1 MKVDKCSCCFSVCVL
16 AVVVRDVA
24 YVMFLLLQFSLT
36 CFLIMRNVVLDMFV
50 CPWHVMF
57 PWHVFDI
64 PYFPYWKLLSALEHS
79 GACVIDALH
88 WAASHGEAL
97 VVRDLAYVRNVLAV
111 VVCSWSCMMFLILRN
126 VRRCDRTGSRFCCC
140 STAWDGHS
148 WHSTPTLGEFNKTR
162 RERNHAHALEA
173 EAEAEA
179 SCENASMATFSPNGS
194 VILSY
199 TMMMSFA

>member
-1 MKVDKCSCCFSVCVL
+1 
-16 AVVVRDVA
+16 
-24 YVMFLLLQFSLT
+24 MFLLLQFSFT
-36 CFLIMRNVVLDMFV
+36 CFLIMRNFVLEMFV
-50 CPWHVMF
+50 CPWHVML

-111 VVCSWSCMMFLILRN
+111 VVCSWSCMMFLILRH

-148 WHSTPTLGEFNKTR
+148 WHSTVGTR
-162 RERNHAHALEA
+162 RLCSSVWFWMEMSGRERTP
-173 EAEAEA
+173 
-179 SCENASMATFSPNGS
+179 NASGGEHSGHNTVGTVGTDGTVQLAQLAQHSGHNLV
-194 VILSY
+194 VIDLLWLLWL
-199 TMMMSFA
+199 F